1 MGVDRAVTDEQA
13 GTRLPASFAAAFPI
27 LYPKA
32 YRASY
37 RLLGNR
43 QEAEDV
49 AQEACARACI
59 HWTKITRKADPAPWV
74 VRVAT
79 NLAIEQWRRRR
90 RAARHG
96 STETIVLEPADAR
109 RVDLHRALETLPKR
123 QRDTV
128 VLRYVVDLSE
138 AETAE
143 ALGCAPGT
151 VKSHAARGLTAL
163 RVALGESEPG
173 DEVGT

>member
-1 MGVDRAVTDEQA
+1 MGVDRAVTSDRA
-13 GTRLPASFAAAFPI
+13 GTRLPATFEAEFPS

-32 YRASY
+32 YRAAY

-59 HWTKITRKADPAPWV
+59 HWSKISRRADPVPWV

-79 NLAIEQWRRRR
+79 NLAIDQWRKRQ

-96 STETIVLEPADAR
+96 TPEPIVLESPDGR

-128 VLRYVVDLSE
+128 VLRYVVDLTE

-151 VKSHAARGLTAL
+151 VKSHASRGLTAL
-163 RVALGESEPG
+163 R
-173 DEVGT
+173 